1 MAAIAGVSIVDKTEP
16 LEQVLTALRYAA
28 EGHTYFS
35 AALERLLDDTHRRAS
50 GLLTHRERQVLELI
64 GMGMNVSQIAAML
77 DRHITTVSTQKRSLM
92 NKLALRNDRD
102 IVEYLRDR
110 HRWRCDPSPGQE
122 GP

>member
-1 MAAIAGVSIVDKTEP
+1 MAAVTGVSIVDKTEP
-16 LEQVLTALRYAA
+16 LEQILTALRHAA
-28 EGHTYFS
+28 EWHTYFS
-35 AALERLLDDTHRRAS
+35 PALEWLLDDTHRRAS
-50 GLLTHRERQVLELI
+50 GLLTHREQQVLELI

-110 HRWRCDPSPGQE
+110 HRWRSDPSPGQE
-122 GP
+122 EP

>member
-1 MAAIAGVSIVDKTEP
+1 MAAITGVSIVDKTEP
-16 LEQVLTALRYAA
+16 LEQVLIALRHAA

-35 AALERLLDDTHRRAS
+35 PALEWLLDDTHRKSR
-50 GLLTHRERQVLELI
+50 GLLTQREQQVLELI

-77 DRHITTVSTQKRSLM
+77 DRHITTVSTQKRALM
-92 NKLALRNDRD
+92 NKLTLRNDRD

-110 HRWRCDPSPGQE
+110 HRWRSDPPTGQE

>member
-1 MAAIAGVSIVDKTEP
+1 VSIVDKTEP

-35 AALERLLDDTHRRAS
+35 PTLEWLLDDTHRRAS
-50 GLLTHRERQVLELI
+50 GLLTHREQQVLELI

-77 DRHITTVSTQKRSLM
+77 DRHLTTVSTQKRSLM
-92 NKLALRNDRD
+92 HKLALRNDRD

-110 HRWRCDPSPGQE
+110 HRWRSDPSPGKE

>member
-1 MAAIAGVSIVDKTEP
+1 MAAVTGVSIVNKTEP
-16 LEQVLTALRYAA
+16 LEQVLTALRHAA
-28 EGHTYFS
+28 EGQTYFS
-35 AALERLLDDTHRRAS
+35 PTLEWLLDDTHRKAS
-50 GLLTHRERQVLELI
+50 GLLTHREQQVLELI

-102 IVEYLRDR
+102 IVEFLRDR
-110 HRWRCDPSPGQE
+110 HRWRSDPSPDQE